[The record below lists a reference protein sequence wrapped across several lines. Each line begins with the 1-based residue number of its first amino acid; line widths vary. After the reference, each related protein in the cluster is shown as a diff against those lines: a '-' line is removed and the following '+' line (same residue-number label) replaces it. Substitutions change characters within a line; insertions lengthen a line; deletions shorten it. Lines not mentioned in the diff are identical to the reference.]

1 VRLSHLFLF
10 FIYLYKNIIMKK
22 EFINE
27 INHYRNL
34 MGLEPL
40 NETYV
45 FIDGAVKGGSSPSD
59 DKIDSAL
66 LQDIETASNNSG
78 VKVAITTAVD
88 GHSGGGRHAQGY
100 AVDIAMF
107 YDDNGVAQ
115 GYSGGKEE
123 AKKKGI
129 YDKIMAFVSALESL
143 GYKKNVGEEG
153 NKKVVLTF
161 GYPNHHHHVHV
172 SNVTNRKKS
181 SGETK
186 KTETP
191 KNLESEVAKNAR
203 LCGWGDDVDGYKNSG
218 WKCPKPGT
226 QKTEPQKSTGEIL
239 KQPAGDPYEYK
250 KTPDGK
256 YYTKKRTSSSWI
268 DITGTKFETP
278 IRQRVFKDL

>member
-1 VRLSHLFLF
+1 
-10 FIYLYKNIIMKK
+10 MKK

-27 INHYRNL
+27 VNHYRNL

-40 NETYV
+40 NEFV
-45 FIDGAVKGGSSPSD
+45 FKDNVVAGYEGVNSTPSD

-66 LQDIETASNNSG
+66 LRDIKRAEEISG
-78 VKVAITTAVD
+78 VKACITTAID
-88 GHSGGGRHAQGY
+88 GHKPKGRHKVGH

-107 YDDNGVAQ
+107 GDKNGVCT
-115 GYSGGKEE
+115 GYSSKDA

-129 YDKIMAFVSALESL
+129 YDSIIKFTDALQTL
-143 GYKKNVGEEG
+143 GYKFNSADMSKDKGICGGDVKNIFS
-153 NKKVVLTF
+153 F
-161 GYPNHHHHVHV
+161 GYEGHDNHVHV
-172 SNVTNRKKS
+172 SNIENYNCGGKT
-181 SGETK
+181 SGTGSTGTPQKTTELETGVK
-186 KTETP
+186 
-191 KNLESEVAKNAR
+191 KNAR

-256 YYTKKRTSSSWI
+256 YYTKKKTSSSWI
-268 DITGTKFETP
+268 NITGTKFETP
-278 IRQRVFKDL
+278 IRQKVFKDL